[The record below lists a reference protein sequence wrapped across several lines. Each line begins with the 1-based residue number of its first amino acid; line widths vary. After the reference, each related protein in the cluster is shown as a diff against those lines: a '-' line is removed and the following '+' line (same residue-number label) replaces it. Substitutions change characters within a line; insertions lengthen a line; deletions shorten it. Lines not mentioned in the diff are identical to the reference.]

1 MFASILGVYY
11 PCNNFLYAEHILQ
24 CNDQT
29 MGFYAYIRIFC
40 IYQERFNY
48 LIKNEYKDVI
58 KKTSCDKCI

>member
-29 MGFYAYIRIFC
+29 MGFYAYYILGYFAS
-40 IYQERFNY
+40 
-48 LIKNEYKDVI
+48 I
-58 KKTSCDKCI
+58 KKDLITL